1 MMSYFFL
8 AIVSLV
14 MTCLSAPTFAG
25 ESDLPQT
32 LATKSEELNAQETLR
47 AYLQVQEQLRATQL
61 AIERSRKESDEAAAR
76 NSETLALRLQAIE
89 QSLASQR
96 ARELD
101 AMQSSNRAML
111 FVAGTFAAIGFVAL
125 YLMAHFQS
133 RTVSRLAEIAAA
145 LPSGR
150 GLGAGP
156 ALAALDS
163 GEPHLLTV
171 SPPGQPNPRLLGA
184 IERLEKRIFELEHSA
199 HLPSDNGTS
208 ASNEGHPA
216 ALKQVSGEP
225 TPAAREAESTDAGRI
240 TVLLGK
246 GQSLLNTDNPE
257 EALGCFDEVLTLDS
271 NNTEAL
277 VKKGT
282 ALERLRKM
290 SEAIECYDR
299 AIAADSSMTIAYLY
313 KGGLFNRMERFT
325 EALECYEQA
334 LHAQES
340 AAPKVS
346 I

>member
-14 MTCLSAPTFAG
+14 MTCFSAPTSAA

-32 LATKSEELNAQETLR
+32 LANKSEELNAQETLR

-76 NSETLALRLQAIE
+76 NAETLALRLQAIE

-133 RTVSRLAEIAAA
+133 RTVNRLAEIAAA

-150 GLGAGP
+150 ALGAGS
-156 ALAALDS
+156 ALSALGS
-163 GEPHLLTV
+163 GDPHLLTV

-184 IERLEKRIFELEHSA
+184 IERLEKRIFELEHTA
-199 HLPSDNGTS
+199 HSSFDNGTS
-208 ASNEGHPA
+208 GNQGSPA
-216 ALKQVSGEP
+216 ALSQVSGEP
-225 TPAAREAESTDAGRI
+225 APAGGEAAGSTNAARI

-257 EALGCFDEVLTLDS
+257 VALGCFDEVLTLDP

-290 SEAIECYDR
+290 NEAIECYDR

-334 LHAQES
+334 LHAQEVRR
-340 AAPKVS
+340 A
-346 I
+346 